1 MKTAIRNFSTV
12 LTLFIALSISLITF
26 ANDTTGISPKKE
38 SSVDKVELRFIGNI
52 QDHPVYQLNLNAD
65 EQDEYIVTF
74 RETDG
79 TIVYSN
85 VVKGNFSQRFMLK
98 SEDAADK
105 TLRMDVRA
113 KNSNQSRTYI
123 ITRTQNVVEQNV
135 VKLQ

>member
-1 MKTAIRNFSTV
+1 MKTAIRNFGTM
-12 LTLFIALSISLITF
+12 LTLFIALSISLASF
-26 ANDTTGISPKKE
+26 ANDTTGISAKKE
-38 SSVDKVELRFIGNI
+38 SGVDKVDLRFVGNI
-52 QDHPVYQLNLNAD
+52 QDHPVYQLNLNGD

-98 SEDAADK
+98 SEDPADK

-135 VKLQ
+135 VVKL